1 MDAGF
6 ASDSIDNGSF
16 LENVDLRNMK
26 ICVEAAFA
34 VGTTPSGGS
43 YRDPPNKVF
52 LPAANGRLDDD
63 S

>member
-16 LENVDLRNMK
+16 LENVDLRNMQN
-26 ICVEAAFA
+26 CVEAAVA
-34 VGTTPSGGS
+34 VGATPSGGP
-43 YRDPPNKVF
+43 YRDPLNKLF
-52 LPAANGRLDDD
+52 LPAANGRFDDD